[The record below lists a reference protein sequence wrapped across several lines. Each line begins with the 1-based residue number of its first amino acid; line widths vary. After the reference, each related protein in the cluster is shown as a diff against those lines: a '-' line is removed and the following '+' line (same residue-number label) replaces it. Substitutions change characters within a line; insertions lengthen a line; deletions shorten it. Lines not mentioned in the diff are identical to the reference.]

1 MRQILKIQMSCW
13 RKWSSI
19 CHTFILSKVV
29 RWLLL
34 SRKLLGLLSTYL
46 PDSGAQFRSRFPRFA
61 QVPVLSLT
69 LPFSFTAGDVGL
81 GEGPEWQPAG
91 EAHGQSPPRTD
102 SQSGD
107 CLGRIM
113 GIWGRSA
120 IQALSQRLLSVWLDA
135 GFREKGILSSG
146 LSFHKAFHSNNFMNT
161 EGRVRL
167 EILPQGL

>member
-1 MRQILKIQMSCW
+1 MPI
-13 RKWSSI
+13 
-19 CHTFILSKVV
+19 
-29 RWLLL
+29 
-34 SRKLLGLLSTYL
+34 
-46 PDSGAQFRSRFPRFA
+46 
-61 QVPVLSLT
+61 LSLT

-120 IQALSQRLLSVWLDA
+120 IQASSQRLLSVLLDA

-146 LSFHKAFHSNNFMNT
+146 LSFHKAFHSNHFMNS

-167 EILPQGL
+167 EILPQASETFHGRSLDCSREGPLDCSREGPLIQIQC